1 MGSNLLIRV
10 HSCSFVAKIVFKMI
24 ARIVLALAVALGALY
39 VGDYLSVRFRI
50 PGNREQF
57 GVVKTRRAYAIPE
70 KNNRVQYTFDP
81 PQNQTCVQSLF
92 PHLGYTPCW
101 YLRRHAQQRVDF

>member
-1 MGSNLLIRV
+1 MESRLPIRV
-10 HSCSFVAKIVFKMI
+10 HSGRLMI
-24 ARIVLALAVALGALY
+24 SRILLALAAALGALY
-39 VGDYLSVRFRI
+39 AGDYVSVRYRI
-50 PGNREQF
+50 PNNREQF

-70 KNNRVQYTFDP
+70 KNNRIQYTFDP

-101 YLRRHAQQRVDF
+101 YLRRHAQKSVAID